1 MSRIEVEAMI
11 RNYKSIEKMVSDLTN
26 KMTAIEEQIKKE
38 MVERNTEEL
47 RCGSFVVRFTSVLS
61 SRFNTRLFKQVIGAD
76 VYKMFCK
83 EVFNKRFQIC

>member
-1 MSRIEVEAMI
+1 MSRIEVEAMV
-11 RNYKSIEKMVSDLTN
+11 REYKGIEKMVSELTN
-26 KMTAIEEQIKKE
+26 KMVSIEEQIKKE

-83 EVFNKRFQIC
+83 EVFNKRFTIA

>member
-1 MSRIEVEAMI
+1 MSRNEVEAMI

-76 VYKMFCK
+76 VYKMFFK
-83 EVFNKRFQIC
+83 EVFNKRFTIA